1 MGGSGE
7 EESNAAEEKKG
18 GVLRIWICRRKPRQ
32 MLYLSFFLICHP
44 LSPIICIYDPAVFE
58 SVLFQQM
65 LHDLIIPVGI
75 DLQVAALR

>member
-7 EESNAAEEKKG
+7 EERNADEAKKG
-18 GVLRIWICRRKPRQ
+18 GVLN
-32 MLYLSFFLICHP
+32 LDLSFFLICHP

-65 LHDLIIPVGI
+65 LHDLISPVGI